1 MGGSERKTSWKIGTL
16 NVHSIMNKTSGV
28 ITHLEEKGCDICLIQ
43 ETYLKQSDTAKLQE
57 IRDYGWNIFSS
68 PRAERS
74 GGGIG
79 ILYRDG
85 VKLKYTPVKAQFK
98 SFQV

>member
-1 MGGSERKTSWKIGTL
+1 MGGPARKTTWKIGSL

-68 PRAERS
+68 
-74 GGGIG
+74 
-79 ILYRDG
+79 ILE
-85 VKLKYTPVKAQFK
+85 LNAQGEGLG
-98 SFQV
+98 SCTGMG

>member
-43 ETYLKQSDTAKLQE
+43 ETYLKQSDTVKLQE

-98 SFQV
+98 SF